1 MEGEVKTSVTMA
13 ADAGGQSEAGARRA
27 EADASIAGCG
37 SLSALPVEEV
47 VDSSAD
53 HVRWSG

>member
-47 VDSSAD
+47 ADSSAD

>member
-1 MEGEVKTSVTMA
+1 MEGESKTPVASA
-13 ADAGGQSEAGARRA
+13 SDAGGQSEAGARRA

>member
-1 MEGEVKTSVTMA
+1 MEGEAKTSVA
-13 ADAGGQSEAGARRA
+13 SASDCPPASEAGARRA